1 MHKSQNTE
9 SISLGAAYLAG
20 LGSGVRGST
29 DELLLLRQAQ
39 RSYKPAM
46 GEERRKECL
55 DGWSKVVQQA
65 LAV

>member
-1 MHKSQNTE
+1 MMAMFDNRKS
-9 SISLGAAYLAG
+9 GAAYLAG

-55 DGWSKVVQQA
+55 DGWSKSK
-65 LAV
+65 